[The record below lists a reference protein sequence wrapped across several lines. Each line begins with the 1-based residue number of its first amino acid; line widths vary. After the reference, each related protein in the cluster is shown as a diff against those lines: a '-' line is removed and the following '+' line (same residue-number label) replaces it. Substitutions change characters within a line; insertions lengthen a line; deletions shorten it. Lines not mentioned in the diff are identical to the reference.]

1 MIIVVYV
8 CYLRKSILINDI
20 SSVTYL
26 PASTPH
32 SARYVYSN
40 HGAVVSEEFA
50 KAKVLTQPDSKNVLR
65 SDKVRQED
73 DQEEE

>member
-8 CYLRKSILINDI
+8 CYLRQSIAINDI
-20 SSVTYL
+20 SSVAYL

-32 SARYVYSN
+32 FARHIDTH

-50 KAKVLTQPDSKNVLR
+50 KAKCPLSQKTL
-65 SDKVRQED
+65 KVK
-73 DQEEE
+73 